1 MQTSLSKCSFCGESL
16 EYTFADLGM
25 QPLCE
30 NYLKQEQLTQMES
43 FYPLHV
49 YFCVNCFLVQLE
61 ESISPQEIY
70 KEYAYFSSHSRG
82 WMRHIEQYASMIIDK
97 LELNEKSQVV
107 EIASNDGYLLQFFS
121 QKNIPVLGI
130 EPATNVAQEA
140 ITKNI
145 PTLVDFFDCT
155 TATKLATQGKRADLL
170 IGNNILAQ
178 VPDINGFV
186 EGLKIL
192 LKPRGVVTMEF
203 HHLLNLIERNQFD
216 TISHERFSYLSFF
229 VVENIFTSHGLTIFD
244 VEEYPT
250 HGGSLRI
257 YARHTEDLSKPVA
270 SSVQIMRQKEKKYGL
285 SEIDKYLSFAE
296 GVIET
301 KISILDTF
309 IKLKRRNESIV
320 GYGAHAEAHT
330 LLNYCGIQKDF
341 LDYTV
346 DRNPAKQGKFIAG
359 VHIPILHPDRIQET
373 KPNKIIVLPWN
384 IKTEIMSQMS
394 HISSWGGQFIVLIP
408 RVTLYSADGIQINE
422 TPLWRTRQ

>member
-1 MQTSLSKCSFCGESL
+1 
-16 EYTFADLGM
+16 
-25 QPLCE
+25 
-30 NYLKQEQLTQMES
+30 
-43 FYPLHV
+43 
-49 YFCVNCFLVQLE
+49 
-61 ESISPQEIY
+61 
-70 KEYAYFSSHSRG
+70 
-82 WMRHIEQYASMIIDK
+82 MIIDK
-97 LELNEKSQVV
+97 LELNEKSHVV

-121 QKNIPVLGI
+121 QKNIPALGI

-145 PTLVDFFDCT
+145 PTLVDFFDCK
-155 TATKLATQGKRADLL
+155 TATKLATQGKHADLL

-192 LKPRGVVTMEF
+192 LKPSGVLTMEF

-229 VVENIFTSHGLTIFD
+229 VVENIFASHGLTIFD
-244 VEEYPT
+244 VEEHPT

-257 YARHTEDLSKPVA
+257 YARHTEDLSKSVV
-270 SSVQIMRQKEKKYGL
+270 SSVEIMRQKEKKYGL
-285 SEIDKYLSFAE
+285 LEIDKYLSFAK
-296 GVIET
+296 GVTES
-301 KISILDTF
+301 KRSILDTL

-330 LLNYCGIQKDF
+330 LLNYCGVQQDF

-346 DRNPAKQGKFIAG
+346 DRNPGKQGKYIAG

-373 KPNKIIVLPWN
+373 KPNKVIVLPWN
-384 IKTEIMSQMS
+384 IKNEIMSQMS
-394 HISSWGGQFIVLIP
+394 HIGNWGGQFIVLIP
-408 RVTLYSADGIQINE
+408 RVTLYSADGIEINE
-422 TPLWRTRQ
+422 ISPLED